1 MAGALG
7 VSSFGPETAERFQ
20 SLCFLKY
27 GLFHLFLKI
36 LSAKQGDGQGTAVWL
51 DLTVL
56 KAKAK

>member
-36 LSAKQGDGQGTAVWL
+36 LSAKQGDGQGTAV
-51 DLTVL
+51 
-56 KAKAK
+56 